1 MIKEKEVGRLM
12 LLHTNAGIAFIGFI
26 MSLVLLPKANTKDYS
41 NKFCAYITTTL
52 MLLIATSENII
63 AYPIP
68 FYFMLGSSITSL
80 YTMVLIFAKILKSKK
95 E

>member
-26 MSLVLLPKANTKDYS
+26 MSLVLLPKATTKDYS
-41 NKFCAYITTTL
+41 NKFFAYIITTL
-52 MLLIATSENII
+52 MLLTATSEIMLDH
-63 AYPIP
+63 PIP

-80 YTMVLIFAKILKSKK
+80 YTMFLIVAKLLNSKK